1 MDYFFLDTL
10 SFYAPNIMEALLYA
24 VAIVLALMASKYL
37 KPLLR
42 NKVVE
47 VLAKNAVLFV
57 EQTYKDLHGEEKLN
71 MALEALSELLAKYKL
86 KVTAAEMKL
95 MIEAAVAKFNNVFAG
110 QTDTI
115 TE

>member
-1 MDYFFLDTL
+1 MEHIMFEMVAY
-10 SFYAPNIMEALLYA
+10 YAPQIMETVLYA
-24 VAIVLALMASKYL
+24 LAIVLAIAASKYI
-37 KPLLR
+37 KPLLK

-47 VLAKNAVLFV
+47 VLANNAVLFV
-57 EQTYKDLHGEEKLN
+57 EQTYKDLHGADKLVK
-71 MALEALSELLAKYKL
+71 ALESLSDALARYKI
-86 KVTAAEMKL
+86 KVTAAEMKQ

>member
-1 MDYFFLDTL
+1 MDYFILDTIA
-10 SFYAPNIMEALLYA
+10 FYAPNLMEAILYA
-24 VAIVLALMASKYL
+24 VAIIMAIMASKYV

-57 EQTYKDLHGEEKLN
+57 EQTYKDLHGEQKLN
-71 MALEALSELLAKYKL
+71 MALEALSEALAKYKV
-86 KVTAAEMKL
+86 KISASEMKL
-95 MIEAAVAKFNNVFAG
+95 MIEAAVAKFNNVFSGTANKL
-110 QTDTI
+110 